1 MGLIDWSNALIA
13 APILEL
19 ARVAEYGGLSSEFA
33 KGYQL
38 TSDMTTALDQ
48 ETGLACRLYTVVM
61 LCVLFLAQCR
71 LPDQAEP
78 QISRL
83 KELLGRLEGLVAI

>member
-13 APILEL
+13 APMLEL
-19 ARVAEYGGLSSEFA
+19 ARIAEYGGLSPAFA
-33 KGYQL
+33 TGYKL
-38 TSDMTTALDQ
+38 TSDMTAALDR
-48 ETGLACRLYTVVM
+48 ETGVACRLYTAVM

-71 LPDQAEP
+71 LPDQAKR

-83 KELLGRLEGLVAI
+83 KELLGRLRGMAAI